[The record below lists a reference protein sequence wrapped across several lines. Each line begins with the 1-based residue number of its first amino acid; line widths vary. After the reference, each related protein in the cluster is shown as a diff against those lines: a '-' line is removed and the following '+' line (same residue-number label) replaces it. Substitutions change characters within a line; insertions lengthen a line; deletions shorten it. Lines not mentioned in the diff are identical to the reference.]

1 MKNQS
6 DPSHEATD
14 KEILNIEREI
24 AKEYELAHKEVTKK
38 LNNYLERFAEKDE
51 VWRKSVENGTKTEK
65 DYIEW
70 RKGQIIVGKRWENM
84 CDALATD
91 YTHVSQIAQS
101 IAKKH
106 APEVYSTN
114 YNYETYDIEHQSQI
128 DTSFTLYSRETIE
141 RMYRDDPKLYHNYGK
156 AVAKNIK
163 EGKQH
168 AWDKRRVKS
177 VITQAVLQGESIPK
191 IVKRLEAVTGGDHK
205 SAVRNART
213 MMTGVENAG
222 RIDAMDRVKQMGIPI
237 QKQWLATLD
246 NRTRHWHREL
256 DGVTVDIDKPFENA
270 IGKIMFPA
278 DPDADPANVYNCRC
292 TLITS
297 IKGFEIDTKDLA
309 LRHSDHLG
317 NMTYDEWLAGKK
329 SINNVI
335 GGAKASVGEKMNRQL
350 GESYEYHRISN
361 RLNATSY
368 EEMQRLGVNIIASDF
383 SNLSEKTARAFEDTL
398 TNLMSEYDTT
408 LQSVRSMTRTE
419 ALGNTAFASVY
430 HDYTVDKSTLLINP
444 VKCKNFDKMVTRIME
459 LSEKRYCVK
468 ISEAQASKYVAT
480 HEFAHTLLDMK
491 SPLKSK
497 TNWLGAD
504 YNKVKTVRK
513 EIKSIYDDYLNEIRP
528 IQEKAK
534 QLELDYILTFNEKS
548 AEEARRL
555 FDELDR
561 IKLSDYSL
569 ESADEFMAEA
579 FTHSRFSKERNKY
592 ADRVRK
598 VIDKHYKR

>member
-106 APEVYSTN
+106 APEVYSNN
-114 YNYETYDIEHQSQI
+114 YNYETYNIEHQSQI

-205 SAVRNART
+205 AAVRNART

-222 RIDAMDRVKQMGIPI
+222 RIDAMDRAKQMGIPI

-278 DPDADPANVYNCRC
+278 DPDADSANVYNCRC
-292 TLITS
+292 TLIAS
-297 IKGFEIDTKDLA
+297 IKGFELDVRNPNVRPMPK
-309 LRHSDHLG
+309 LG
-317 NMTYDEWLAGKK
+317 DMTYEEWLDGKSKNLVHALDKKPSAPKVK
-329 SINNVI
+329 S
-335 GGAKASVGEKMNRQL
+335 
-350 GESYEYHRISN
+350 ESYQDFTKALNSANVKYNRVEKHEKRLAEDEIIKRISGGDKTSGSCFSTACAYIGN
-361 RLNATSY
+361 KYGYDVLDFRGGTATKHFASGY
-368 EEMQRLGVNIIASDF
+368 VNIVKLQGISPTMVKGGLANAKKLLESVEEGKEYLFTGGRHTAIVRRYEGRLQYLELQHQSENGWTDF
-383 SNLSEKTARAFEDTL
+383 ERTIKRPRVKALYLEQQGDIHVSVSDTL
-398 TNLMSEYDTT
+398 KNRFRAKGRMCEYNYLVDIG
-408 LQSVRSMTRTE
+408 QFE
-419 ALGNTAFASVY
+419 GN
-430 HDYTVDKSTLLINP
+430 
-444 VKCKNFDKMVTRIME
+444 
-459 LSEKRYCVK
+459 
-468 ISEAQASKYVAT
+468 
-480 HEFAHTLLDMK
+480 
-491 SPLKSK
+491 
-497 TNWLGAD
+497 
-504 YNKVKTVRK
+504 
-513 EIKSIYDDYLNEIRP
+513 
-528 IQEKAK
+528 
-534 QLELDYILTFNEKS
+534 
-548 AEEARRL
+548 
-555 FDELDR
+555 
-561 IKLSDYSL
+561 
-569 ESADEFMAEA
+569 DEF
-579 FTHSRFSKERNKY
+579 
-592 ADRVRK
+592 
-598 VIDKHYKR
+598 IDLLGYMNTSHDKQMKGTGGGIK